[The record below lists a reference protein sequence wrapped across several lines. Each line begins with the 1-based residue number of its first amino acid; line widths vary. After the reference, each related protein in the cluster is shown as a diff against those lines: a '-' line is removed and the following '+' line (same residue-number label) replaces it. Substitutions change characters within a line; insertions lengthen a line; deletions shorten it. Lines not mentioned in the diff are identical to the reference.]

1 MKHFYVPDIRE
12 LLDTGAEKFGNK
24 TFIRYLEDGEIIDKS
39 YNDVRSDALA
49 ICRYLRRECGEGKHI
64 ALVGKTSYRYV
75 TYLFG
80 ILISGNVVVPFAPET
95 SSADGISLFSSADID
110 VLMYED
116 NFYGRAIDIC
126 NSVSGIKQSINITD
140 EDDYEDILAV
150 YSDNSEYAKLS
161 DYKVD
166 KEKCAAII
174 YTSGTTG
181 VRKGVMLS
189 TKSLVANTMYTDYCE
204 ALGEGEVALSVLPMH
219 HVYCFTGDIIRNL
232 RDGVTVCLNGDLRNL
247 NANIRLFEPT
257 VMRVVPMIAQSL
269 LQRAKALSSRNPN
282 LTPEEV
288 RVRVFGKNLRWLISG
303 GAYLNPEI
311 VEGYDKLGIY
321 LRQGYGMTEA
331 GCRISVPDERV
342 STESVGRVID
352 IADVRCRHGEI
363 QVLTPSV
370 MMGYYEMPEE
380 TKRMFT
386 EDGWLRTGD
395 IGSITERRELFIT
408 GRLKNLIILSGGE
421 NVSPEAIEKKFAA
434 IPEVQEVQIYAEN
447 DRIVAEIYGD
457 RGYCE
462 ANGIEDIRSTLE
474 PKVKEMNLSAKASHI
489 ITELRI
495 RDVPFE
501 KTASGKIIRKR
512 VNVS

>member
-1 MKHFYVPDIRE
+1 MKDFYVPDVRE
-12 LLDTGAEKFGNK
+12 LLDDGAEKFGNK

-39 YNDVRSDALA
+39 YIDVRRDALA
-49 ICRYLRRECGEGKHI
+49 VCRYLRKECGEGKHI
-64 ALVGKTSYRYV
+64 ALVGKTCYRYI

-80 ILISGNVVVPFAPET
+80 ILISGNVAVPFAPET
-95 SSADGISLFSSADID
+95 SSVDAIQLFSSADID
-110 VLMYED
+110 VLAYED
-116 NFYGRAIDIC
+116 NYYGRAIDIC

-140 EDDYEDILAV
+140 EDDYDDILAV
-150 YSDNSEYAKLS
+150 YSDTSEYAYLS

-166 KEKCAAII
+166 KEKCAAMI

-189 TKSLVANTMYTDYCE
+189 TKALVANTMYTDYCE
-204 ALGEGEVALSVLPMH
+204 ALSEGEVAFSVLPMH
-219 HVYCFTGDIIRNL
+219 HVYCFSGDCIRNL

-247 NANIRLFEPT
+247 NSNIRLFEPT
-257 VMRVVPMIAQSL
+257 VIRVVPMIAQSL
-269 LQRAKALSSRNPN
+269 LQRARALASRNPN

-288 RVRVFGKNLRWLISG
+288 KTRVFGKNLRWLISG

-311 VEGYDKLGIY
+311 VEGYARLGVY

-331 GCRISVPDERV
+331 GCRISVPDEKV
-342 STESVGRVID
+342 SMESVGRVID
-352 IADVRCRHGEI
+352 IADVRSRHGEI

-370 MMGYYEMPEE
+370 MLGYYEMPEA
-380 TKRMFT
+380 TKKMFT

-395 IGSITERRELFIT
+395 IGYITEDRELFIT

-421 NVSPEAIEKKFAA
+421 NVSPEAIEKKFAS
-434 IPEVQEVQIYAEN
+434 IPEVSEVQIYAEN
-447 DRIVAEIYGD
+447 DRIIAEVYGD
-457 RGYCE
+457 KAYCA
-462 ANGIEDIRSTLE
+462 ANGIDDIRSVVE

-489 ITELRI
+489 ITELRV
-495 RDVPFE
+495 REVPFE